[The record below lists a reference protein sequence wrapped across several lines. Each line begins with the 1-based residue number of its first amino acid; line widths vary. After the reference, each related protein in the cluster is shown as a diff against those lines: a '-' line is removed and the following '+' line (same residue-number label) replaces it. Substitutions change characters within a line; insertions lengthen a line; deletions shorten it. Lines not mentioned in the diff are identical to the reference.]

1 MAGNERI
8 SSMKQTNETAKQKKA
23 AKKARSGQALILI
36 DVINDFDF
44 PRAEQLLRYALPAA
58 RKIAALKGRANRSR
72 IPVIYANDNFG
83 RWRSD
88 FRQQIEHCMAENR
101 PGRAIVELLKP
112 DEDDYFVLKPMHS
125 AFFST
130 TLEILLERL
139 QIQRLVL
146 TGFAADICVLYTAND
161 AYMRD
166 FKVAVPSDC
175 VASETKR
182 QYRFALDHMNDRLKA
197 DTRTSD
203 KVRFL

>member
-1 MAGNERI
+1 
-8 SSMKQTNETAKQKKA
+8 
-23 AKKARSGQALILI
+23 
-36 DVINDFDF
+36 
-44 PRAEQLLRYALPAA
+44 
-58 RKIAALKGRANRSR
+58 
-72 IPVIYANDNFG
+72 
-83 RWRSD
+83 
-88 FRQQIEHCMAENR
+88 MAEKR

-130 TLEILLERL
+130 TLEVLLERL
-139 QIQRLVL
+139 RVERLVL

-175 VASETKR
+175 IASETRR
-182 QYRFALDHMNDRLKA
+182 QYRFALDHMTDRLKA

-203 KVRFL
+203 RLSFR

>member
-1 MAGNERI
+1 
-8 SSMKQTNETAKQKKA
+8 MKPTNKTAAQKKA
-23 AKKARSGQALILI
+23 ATKEQPGQALILI

-44 PRAEQLLRYALPAA
+44 PRADQLLRYALPAS
-58 RKIAALKGRANRSR
+58 RKIATLKGRAKRSR
-72 IPVIYANDNFG
+72 VPVIYANDNFG

-88 FRQQIEHCMAENR
+88 FRQQIEHCMAEKR

-130 TLEILLERL
+130 TLEVLLERL

-146 TGFAADICVLYTAND
+146 SGFAADICVLYTAND

-166 FKVAVPSDC
+166 FNVVVPCDC
-175 VASETKR
+175 IASETKR
-182 QYRFALDHMNDRLKA
+182 QYRFALDHMTERLKA
-197 DTRTSD
+197 DTRASD
-203 KVRFL
+203 KVRFR

>member
-1 MAGNERI
+1 
-8 SSMKQTNETAKQKKA
+8 MKQTNRIAKQKETATKE
-23 AKKARSGQALILI
+23 RPDHALVLI

-44 PRAEQLLRYALPAA
+44 PRAKQLLRYALPAS
-58 RKIAALKGRANRSR
+58 RKIATLKGRAKRSR
-72 IPVIYANDNFG
+72 VPVIYANDNFG

-101 PGRAIVELLKP
+101 RGRAIVELLKP

-130 TLEILLERL
+130 TLEVLLERL

-166 FKVAVPSDC
+166 FKIAVPCDC
-175 VASETKR
+175 IASETKR
-182 QYRFALDHMNDRLKA
+182 QYRFALDHMTERLKA
-197 DTRTSD
+197 DTRASD
-203 KVRFL
+203 KLRFR

>member
-1 MAGNERI
+1 
-8 SSMKQTNETAKQKKA
+8 MKQTNRNAKQKKTA
-23 AKKARSGQALILI
+23 PKESPNQALILI

-44 PRAEQLLRYALPAA
+44 PRADQLLRYALPAS
-58 RKIAALKGRANRSR
+58 RKIATLKERAKRSR
-72 IPVIYANDNFG
+72 VPIIYANDNFG

-88 FRQQIEHCMAENR
+88 FHQQIEHCMTEKR
-101 PGRAIVELLKP
+101 PGRTIVELLKP

-130 TLEILLERL
+130 TLEVLLERL

-166 FKVAVPSDC
+166 FKVAVPAI
-175 VASETKR
+175 ASP
-182 QYRFALDHMNDRLKA
+182 LRLG
-197 DTRTSD
+197 DNIVSP
-203 KVRFL
+203 

>member
-1 MAGNERI
+1 
-8 SSMKQTNETAKQKKA
+8 MKQTDKTDKHKKTATKE
-23 AKKARSGQALILI
+23 RPGQALILI

-44 PRAEQLLRYALPAA
+44 PRAEQLHHFMRDVHRELAT
-58 RKIAALKGRANRSR
+58 LKGRAKRSR
-72 IPVIYANDNFG
+72 VPVIYANDNFG

-88 FRQQIEHCMAENR
+88 FRQQIEHCMAEKR

-130 TLEILLERL
+130 TLEVLLERL

-166 FKVAVPSDC
+166 FKVVVPCDC
-175 VASETKR
+175 IASETKR
-182 QYRFALDHMNDRLKA
+182 QYRFALDHMTERLKA

-203 KVRFL
+203 KVRFR

>member
-1 MAGNERI
+1 
-8 SSMKQTNETAKQKKA
+8 MKPTDKTAAQKKTA
-23 AKKARSGQALILI
+23 TKERPGQALILI

-44 PRAEQLLRYALPAA
+44 PRADQLLRYALPAS
-58 RKIAALKGRANRSR
+58 RKIATLKGRAKRSR
-72 IPVIYANDNFG
+72 VPVIYANDNFG

-88 FRQQIEHCMAENR
+88 FHQQVEHCMAEKR

-130 TLEILLERL
+130 TLEVLLERL

-166 FKVAVPSDC
+166 FKVVVPCDC
-175 VASETKR
+175 IASETKR
-182 QYRFALDHMNDRLKA
+182 QYRFALDHMTERLKA

-203 KVRFL
+203 KVRFR